1 MKFMVGITT
10 YDFEQAFVKLVIIQ
24 PNNSPYKAF
33 HVLKEG
39 GTRGGR
45 GAYLGFYVGKCLE
58 FQEYWWWSNQ
68 TTPLRKKKKKK
79 NKVTMDAPM
88 LINIKTNRYT
98 YFFKWV
104 LV

>member
-58 FQEYWWWSNQ
+58 FQKKRGRKKKK
-68 TTPLRKKKKKK
+68 TPLKKKKKK
-79 NKVTMDAPM
+79 
-88 LINIKTNRYT
+88 KT
-98 YFFKWV
+98 K
-104 LV
+104 